1 MKKILKKALFAITLV
16 LSLFICIGV
25 FSENEMKAKIG
36 CALAALLICPLPYLF
51 VKLKMNG
58 KKFALIRGIGVGI
71 GCVVL
76 VISIVFFADH
86 SLDEKA
92 AVEKAAMELEEKYQK
107 YDAVSI
113 KGYELKTLE
122 ETENMQ
128 IVSVKL
134 TFNAVREG
142 KVEKRQETYQI
153 RYDEDTLD
161 YIVQEGKEEK

>member
-92 AVEKAAMELEEKYQK
+92 AVEKAQK

-153 RYDEDTLD
+153 RYDKDTLD

>member
-1 MKKILKKALFAITLV
+1 MF
-16 LSLFICIGV
+16 
-25 FSENEMKAKIG
+25 
-36 CALAALLICPLPYLF
+36 
-51 VKLKMNG
+51 
-58 KKFALIRGIGVGI
+58 
-71 GCVVL
+71 
-76 VISIVFFADH
+76 FFADH

-153 RYDEDTLD
+153 RYDKDTLD